1 MERKH
6 ILRRN
11 RARVSNVLSHRI
23 VESLESM
30 IFDILGKSRHHQMV
44 LGAPDGSSVFPQKL
58 GVAGPEAFG
67 ENAFWKITPKNKYVL
82 GN

>member
-1 MERKH
+1 
-6 ILRRN
+6 
-11 RARVSNVLSHRI
+11 
-23 VESLESM
+23 M

-67 ENAFWKITPKNKYVL
+67 ENASLKVTPKNKYVL